1 MLRLLREYWRLSAVE
16 RALVRRA
23 AVSIASY
30 RVALS
35 VLPFRRVVARTPEPV
50 PRATTSAHL
59 RPDRIAWA
67 VRACARRVPGA
78 SCLTRALATRW
89 LLAREGV
96 YSTLHYGWRKDERNR
111 LQAHAWIDCEGE
123 VLMGADEDLGTFHLF
138 GR

>member
-1 MLRLLREYWRLSAVE
+1 MLRLLREYLRLPAVE
-16 RALVRRA
+16 RALVLRA
-23 AVSIASY
+23 AVSVAGY

-35 VLPFRRVVARTPEPV
+35 VLPFRRIAVRAPVAA
-50 PRATTSAHL
+50 PRAAASPSV

-96 YSTLHYGWRKDERNR
+96 DSTLHYGWRKDDRNR
-111 LQAHAWIDCEGE
+111 LQAHAWIACDGE
-123 VLMGADEDLGTFHLF
+123 ILMGADEDVGTFHIF
-138 GR
+138 GG